1 MVDVQSRL
9 ADLREEAYAKVLKC
23 LPYPRQ
29 WVSLCRGHIRSSQ
42 SCRDN
47 CKLAILLAA
56 QGTEMLITSLRNEFG
71 IIDEVHEE
79 ILDAV
84 MTNTERPKKRYVQTL
99 QAV

>member
-1 MVDVQSRL
+1 MVDIQSRL

-29 WVSLCRGHIRSSQ
+29 WVNSA
-42 SCRDN
+42 DM
-47 CKLAILLAA
+47 LARVWHSRHSMLPQYANMFCLI
-56 QGTEMLITSLRNEFG
+56 QNTEALITGLRNEFG

-84 MTNTERPKKRYVQTL
+84 MTNTERPKKR
-99 QAV
+99 